1 MTGATSDAT
10 STTNGATSTTSS
22 ATGATIGMTGAAV
35 GESPSRPNVRFRQVG
50 RPLTRTD
57 APGKV
62 AGRTPYAGD
71 YTMPNMLHMRVVRAD
86 VASAR
91 LVRLDVS
98 KARALEGVA
107 CVLTAE
113 DLPDRTAST
122 DIPGQVGRKRLDTGQ
137 QILVR
142 KRVRYFGEPLALIA
156 AETRD
161 AADHA
166 LERVEVELEPVPG
179 VYDPMEAMQPGAP
192 VVTEPDNVVAERRI
206 RKGDVEAGFAEADV
220 IVENTFRTPFQE
232 HAFLE
237 PEVGLAWI
245 DENDVVNIRVST
257 QVIEHFRPI
266 ADALGVPHNKVR
278 IRGALVGGGFGGK
291 EDLTVEVYL
300 ALLAKRTGRPVRLE
314 YSREDS
320 FVGHGKRH
328 PFVLT
333 YRTGVTRNGRITALD
348 VRMVADS
355 GAYVFLSPYVLLYA
369 LVAAPGPYR
378 IDNLNVFARA
388 VATNNMFTSAFRGF
402 GALQACAAYEQ
413 QMDEV
418 AKAIGLDRMEL
429 RRRNF
434 LKTGEP
440 MSTGFVPPSAIWTDR
455 CAERAWAALGERAP
469 GERAGAERGL
479 GERAPGERA
488 GAERG
493 LGARAPGER
502 AGAERGF
509 GERAPGE
516 RAGAERGL
524 GECAPGERAGAERG
538 LGERAPGE
546 RAGAERGLGECA
558 PGERGGLAGGASA
571 EGASARG
578 PIRIGRGIACYQQSY
593 GRLTFLHDTSEA
605 WVGVEMDGTV
615 IVRSGVTDIGAGQ
628 VSALGQVAAEALGV
642 TLDNVVV
649 YNSDSAVTPLAGTT
663 TATRALYMT
672 GNAVKQAAEA
682 VRARLA
688 ERAAKELG
696 VAPDE
701 VDMGFNEVFVTD
713 RPERSM
719 PLVDLVR
726 ICGSEG
732 IHRSELAMFRAP
744 FTDSLDPE
752 TGQGQA
758 HPDYA
763 YGAHAVEVAV
773 DVETGEVE
781 VLKSVAAHDVGQ
793 CINPAA
799 VEGQIQGGAQ
809 NGQGYALSEEML
821 YEEGRL
827 ITPSFSEYLMPTA
840 MDMPKVE
847 CIILESRS
855 GVGPYGAKGIGE
867 PAMTPVAP
875 AIANAVADAIGVRVF
890 ELPITPERIV
900 KALQQRGGTGRDDPP
915 A

>member
-1 MTGATSDAT
+1 MTGS
-10 STTNGATSTTSS
+10 N
-22 ATGATIGMTGAAV
+22 I
-35 GESPSRPNVRFRQVG
+35 RLRQVG
-50 RPLTRTD
+50 KPLTRTD

-62 AGRTPYAGD
+62 TGRTPYAGD
-71 YTMPNMLHMRVVRAD
+71 YAMPGMLHMRVVRAD
-86 VASAR
+86 TASAR
-91 LVRLDVS
+91 LARLDVS

-122 DIPGQVGRKRLDTGQ
+122 DIPGQVGRKRLDTDQ

-142 KRVRYFGEPLALIA
+142 DRVRYFGEPLALVA

-161 AADHA
+161 VADHA
-166 LERVEVELEPVPG
+166 MALIDVELSPVPG
-179 VYDPMEAMQPGAP
+179 VYDPMEAMQPDAP
-192 VVTEPDNVVAERRI
+192 VVTAPDNIVAERRI

-220 IVENTFRTPFQE
+220 IVERTYRTPFQE

-237 PEVGLAWI
+237 PEVGLAWV

-266 ADALGVPHNKVR
+266 ADAIGVPHNKVR

-314 YSREDS
+314 YTREDS

-333 YRTGVTRNGRITALD
+333 YRTGVARDGRITALD
-348 VRMVADS
+348 VTMVADS

-378 IDNLNVFARA
+378 VDNLHVHARA
-388 VATNNMFTSAFRGF
+388 VATNNMYTSAFRGF

-434 LKTGEP
+434 LRTGDP
-440 MSTGFVPPSAIWTDR
+440 MSTGFVPPSAIWTDQ
-455 CAERAWAALGERAP
+455 CAEKAWA
-469 GERAGAERGL
+469 
-479 GERAPGERA
+479 
-488 GAERG
+488 G
-493 LGARAPGER
+493 LGAPAP
-502 AGAERGF
+502 
-509 GERAPGE
+509 
-516 RAGAERGL
+516 
-524 GECAPGERAGAERG
+524 
-538 LGERAPGE
+538 
-546 RAGAERGLGECA
+546 
-558 PGERGGLAGGASA
+558 S
-571 EGASARG
+571 RG
-578 PIRIGRGIACYQQSY
+578 PVRVGRGIACYQQSY

-605 WVGVEMDGTV
+605 WVGIEMDGTV
-615 IVRSGVTDIGAGQ
+615 VVRSGVTDIGAGQ
-628 VSALGQVAAEALGV
+628 TSALAQIVAEVLGV

-682 VRARLA
+682 LRARLV
-688 ERAAKELG
+688 ERAARALG
-696 VAPDE
+696 VAPGE
-701 VDMGFNEVFVTD
+701 VDMGFDEVFAAD
-713 RPERSM
+713 RPDRSM
-719 PLVDLVR
+719 PLVELVR
-726 ICGSEG
+726 LCGAEG
-732 IHRSELAMFRAP
+732 IHRSELSMFRAP
-744 FTDSLDPE
+744 FTDNLDPE

-773 DVETGEVE
+773 DMDTGEVE

-793 CINPAA
+793 SINPAA

-855 GVGPYGAKGIGE
+855 GVGPFGAKGIGE

-890 ELPITPERIV
+890 EMPITPERV
-900 KALQQRGGTGRDDPP
+900 VRALRQRDGAALPGSRT
-915 A
+915 

>member
-1 MTGATSDAT
+1 MTGVAS
-10 STTNGATSTTSS
+10 G
-22 ATGATIGMTGAAV
+22 
-35 GESPSRPNVRFRQVG
+35 SPPRPNVRLRQVG

-71 YTMPNMLHMRVVRAD
+71 YTMPDMLHLRVVRAD
-86 VASAR
+86 RASAR
-91 LVRLDVS
+91 LTRLDVS

-142 KRVRYFGEPLALIA
+142 ERVRYFGEPLALVA

-161 AADHA
+161 VADHA
-166 LERVEVELEPVPG
+166 VELVEVELEPIPG

-237 PEVGLAWI
+237 PEAGLAWV

-257 QVIEHFRPI
+257 QVIEHYRPI
-266 ADALGVPHNKVR
+266 ADAIGVPHNKVR

-314 YSREDS
+314 YTREDS

-328 PFVLT
+328 PFVMT
-333 YRTGVTRNGRITALD
+333 YRTGVTGDGRITALD

-378 IDNLNVFARA
+378 VDNLNVFARA

-434 LKTGEP
+434 LRTGEP
-440 MSTGFVPPSAIWTDR
+440 TSTGFVPPSAIWTDQ
-455 CAERAWAALGERAP
+455 CAERAWAALGARS
-469 GERAGAERGL
+469 
-479 GERAPGERA
+479 
-488 GAERG
+488 

-502 AGAERGF
+502 APGG
-509 GERAPGE
+509 RAPTGSGS
-516 RAGAERGL
+516 AGG
-524 GECAPGERAGAERG
+524 GPAGDASTG
-538 LGERAPGE
+538 D
-546 RAGAERGLGECA
+546 
-558 PGERGGLAGGASA
+558 GLAGDAPA
-571 EGASARG
+571 AG
-578 PIRIGRGIACYQQSY
+578 PIRVGRGIACYQQSY

-615 IVRSGVTDIGAGQ
+615 VVRSGVTDIGAGQ
-628 VSALGQVAAEALGV
+628 VSALGQIAAEVLGA

-682 VRARLA
+682 LRARLV
-688 ERAAKELG
+688 ERAAREFG
-696 VAPDE
+696 VAPGE
-701 VDMGFNEVFVTD
+701 VDMGFNEVFAID
-713 RPERSM
+713 RPDRSM
-719 PLVDLVR
+719 PWSSWS
-726 ICGSEG
+726 GSAG
-732 IHRSELAMFRAP
+732 RRGSTAP
-744 FTDSLDPE
+744 SSPCS
-752 TGQGQA
+752 A
-758 HPDYA
+758 RP
-763 YGAHAVEVAV
+763 
-773 DVETGEVE
+773 
-781 VLKSVAAHDVGQ
+781 S
-793 CINPAA
+793 P
-799 VEGQIQGGAQ
+799 
-809 NGQGYALSEEML
+809 
-821 YEEGRL
+821 
-827 ITPSFSEYLMPTA
+827 TPSTRRPARARPIPTTPTA
-840 MDMPKVE
+840 RMRSRWRWTSRRE
-847 CIILESRS
+847 RSRS
-855 GVGPYGAKGIGE
+855 
-867 PAMTPVAP
+867 
-875 AIANAVADAIGVRVF
+875 
-890 ELPITPERIV
+890 
-900 KALQQRGGTGRDDPP
+900 
-915 A
+915 

>member
-1 MTGATSDAT
+1 MTGATSSAP
-10 STTNGATSTTSS
+10 STTNGATSGTSS
-22 ATGATIGMTGAAV
+22 ATGATSGMTGATT
-35 GESPSRPNVRFRQVG
+35 ESPSRPNVRFRQVG

-142 KRVRYFGEPLALIA
+142 ERVRYFGEPLALIA

-266 ADALGVPHNKVR
+266 ADAIGVPHNKVR

-333 YRTGVTRNGRITALD
+333 YRTGVARDGRITALD

-455 CAERAWAALGERAP
+455 CAERAWAALGA
-469 GERAGAERGL
+469 
-479 GERAPGERA
+479 
-488 GAERG
+488 
-493 LGARAPGER
+493 
-502 AGAERGF
+502 
-509 GERAPGE
+509 
-516 RAGAERGL
+516 
-524 GECAPGERAGAERG
+524 
-538 LGERAPGE
+538 RAPGE

-558 PGERGGLAGGASA
+558 PGERGGPAG
-571 EGASARG
+571 GASARG

-628 VSALGQVAAEALGV
+628 VSALGQIAAEALGV

-701 VDMGFNEVFVTD
+701 IDMGFNEVFVTD

>member
-1 MTGATSDAT
+1 MTGATSSAP
-10 STTNGATSTTSS
+10 STTNGATSGTSS
-22 ATGATIGMTGAAV
+22 ATGATSGMTDATT
-35 GESPSRPNVRFRQVG
+35 ESPSRPNVRFRQVG

-62 AGRTPYAGD
+62 VGRTPYAGD

-91 LVRLDVS
+91 LVRLDFS

-142 KRVRYFGEPLALIA
+142 ERVRYFGEPLALIA

-266 ADALGVPHNKVR
+266 ADAIGVPHNKVR

-333 YRTGVTRNGRITALD
+333 YRTGVTRDGRITALD

-469 GERAGAERGL
+469 GERGGPAGS
-479 GERAPGERA
+479 
-488 GAERG
+488 
-493 LGARAPGER
+493 
-502 AGAERGF
+502 
-509 GERAPGE
+509 
-516 RAGAERGL
+516 
-524 GECAPGERAGAERG
+524 
-538 LGERAPGE
+538 
-546 RAGAERGLGECA
+546 
-558 PGERGGLAGGASA
+558 ASD
-571 EGASARG
+571 RG

-628 VSALGQVAAEALGV
+628 VSALGQIAAEALGV

-701 VDMGFNEVFVTD
+701 VDMGFNEVFVAD

>member
-1 MTGATSDAT
+1 MNAPATEPGSL
-10 STTNGATSTTSS
+10 
-22 ATGATIGMTGAAV
+22 
-35 GESPSRPNVRFRQVG
+35 PNVRLRQVG

-62 AGRTPYAGD
+62 TGRTPYAGD
-71 YTMPNMLHMRVVRAD
+71 YVMPNMLHMRVVRAD
-86 VASAR
+86 LASAR

-98 KARALEGVA
+98 KARSLEGVA
-107 CVLTAE
+107 CVLTGD

-122 DIPGQVGRKRLDTGQ
+122 DIPGQTGQKRLDTGQ
-137 QILVR
+137 QILV
-142 KRVRYFGEPLALIA
+142 KERVRYFGEPLALIA

-161 AADHA
+161 IADHA
-166 LERVEVELEPVPG
+166 MELVEVELEPVPG
-179 VYDPMEAMQPGAP
+179 VYDPIEALEPGAP
-192 VVTEPDNVVAERRI
+192 IVQGTTNVVAERRI
-206 RKGDVEAGFAEADV
+206 RKGDVGAGFEAADV

-237 PEVGLAWI
+237 PEVGLAWV
-245 DENDVVNIRVST
+245 DENAVVNIRVST

-266 ADALGVPHNKVR
+266 ADAIGVPHNRVR

-300 ALLAKRTGRPVRLE
+300 ALLALHTGRPVRLE
-314 YSREDS
+314 YTREDS

-328 PFVLT
+328 PFVMT
-333 YRTGVTRNGRITALD
+333 YRTGVTRDGRITAVD
-348 VRMVADS
+348 VDMVADS
-355 GAYVFLSPYVLLYA
+355 GAYVFLSPYVILYA

-378 IDNLNVFARA
+378 VDNLNVHARA

-418 AKAIGLDRMEL
+418 AKTIGLDRMEL

-440 MSTGFVPPSAIWTDR
+440 ISTGFVPPSAIWTEE
-455 CAERAWAALGERAP
+455 CAERAWAALGDP
-469 GERAGAERGL
+469 T
-479 GERAPGERA
+479 P
-488 GAERG
+488 
-493 LGARAPGER
+493 
-502 AGAERGF
+502 
-509 GERAPGE
+509 
-516 RAGAERGL
+516 
-524 GECAPGERAGAERG
+524 
-538 LGERAPGE
+538 
-546 RAGAERGLGECA
+546 
-558 PGERGGLAGGASA
+558 A
-571 EGASARG
+571 EG
-578 PIRIGRGIACYQQSY
+578 PLRIGRGIACYQQSY

-615 IVRSGVTDIGAGQ
+615 VVRSGVTDIGAGQ
-628 VSALGQVAAEALGV
+628 ASALGQIAVEVLGV
-642 TLDNVVV
+642 TLDNVVI
-649 YNSDSAVTPLAGTT
+649 YNSDTAVTPLAGTT

-688 ERAAKELG
+688 ERAARELG
-696 VAPDE
+696 VAAGDI
-701 VDMGFNEVFVTD
+701 DMAFNEVFVGD
-713 RPERSM
+713 HPERSM
-719 PLVDLVR
+719 PFVELVR
-726 ICGSEG
+726 ICGAEG
-732 IHRSELAMFRAP
+732 IHRSELSMFRAP
-744 FTDSLDPE
+744 FTDFLDPE

-763 YGAHAVEVAV
+763 YGAHAVEVSV
-773 DVETGEVE
+773 DVDTGEVE

-827 ITPSFSEYLMPTA
+827 VTPSFSEYLMPTA

-847 CIILESRS
+847 CIVLESRS
-855 GVGPYGAKGIGE
+855 GVGPFGAKGIGE

-890 ELPITPERIV
+890 EMPITPERV
-900 KALQQRGGTGRDDPP
+900 VMAMKRHGAAG
-915 A
+915 